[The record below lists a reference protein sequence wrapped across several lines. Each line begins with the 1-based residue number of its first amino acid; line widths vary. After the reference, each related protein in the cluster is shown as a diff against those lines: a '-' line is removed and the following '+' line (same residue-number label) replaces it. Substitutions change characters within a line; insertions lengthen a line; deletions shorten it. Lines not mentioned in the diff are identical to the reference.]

1 MFPKAKAFH
10 QKQHIE
16 HNNNNEYNHV
26 NVCTSADV
34 TMDLEQALKRVITLS
49 VTMLKTTQTLQ

>member
-1 MFPKAKAFH
+1 MSPKAKAFH

-34 TMDLEQALKRVITLS
+34 TMDLEQA
-49 VTMLKTTQTLQ
+49 